1 MKKKRRELNDTELAV
16 RAQKGDISAF
26 EEIYDRHASGIAKVL
41 ASYAGPD
48 KDLLDDLTQDVFLRV
63 IDGIVSYVPSH
74 PFTHWLYTV
83 ALNVG
88 RNHVRRQSKV
98 VVLDPHEFDDIQSG
112 EDRPVDWPAEII
124 EATLIRLITALPDR
138 MREVVS
144 LRIASEMSYGEI
156 AEVLGI
162 PEGTAR
168 SRMHNAVRVLRDKI
182 GMPDS
187 NKERK

>member
-1 MKKKRRELNDTELAV
+1 MENKLKSLSDTKLAIL
-16 RAQKGDISAF
+16 AKEGFAPAF
-26 EEIYDRHASGIAKVL
+26 EEIYDRHASGVAKAL

-48 KDLLDDLTQDVFLRV
+48 KDLLDDLTQEVFFRV
-63 IDGIVSYVPSH
+63 IDRIASYVPSH

-83 ALNVG
+83 ALNAG

-98 VVLDPHEFDDIQSG
+98 VVLDPQEFDSIQSG
-112 EDRPVDWPAEII
+112 DDRTGNLPAEII
-124 EATLIRLITALPDR
+124 EATLIRLISDLPDR

-144 LRIASEMSYGEI
+144 LRTASEMSYGEI

-168 SRMHNAVRVLRDKI
+168 SRMHYAVRVLRDKI
-182 GMPDS
+182 GMQDS
-187 NKERK
+187 KKERK